1 MRLVT
6 VRASRVSTSVTSVI
20 SSPIEDMTI
29 GVAFQLEGHL
39 IFFRSK
45 GEKRVVHTLPI
56 EPYTPARRSDTTAK
70 RGIIV

>member
-1 MRLVT
+1 
-6 VRASRVSTSVTSVI
+6 
-20 SSPIEDMTI
+20 MTI